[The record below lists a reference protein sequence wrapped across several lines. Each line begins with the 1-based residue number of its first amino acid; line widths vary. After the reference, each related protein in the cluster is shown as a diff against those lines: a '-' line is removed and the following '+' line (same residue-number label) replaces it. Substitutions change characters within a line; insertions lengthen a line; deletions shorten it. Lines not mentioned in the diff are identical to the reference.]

1 MWCVSHAGHILL
13 PNDGSAPVGLPEF
26 SQGDPHR
33 SLHGQVAHKLA
44 FIKDHVMRPFRDL
57 LEKNNDADG
66 GAAASGAAAATAA
79 SPRRRDGS
87 PASKPSLSAAS
98 SPGGGGVPVPD
109 LNLIFIGHSIGC
121 WMICQ
126 LLKTMNPEMKKKV
139 LKAYLLFPTIG
150 EAGEL

>member
-1 MWCVSHAGHILL
+1 M
-13 PNDGSAPVGLPEF
+13 GLPEF
-26 SQGDPHR
+26 NQGDPHR

-57 LEKNNDADG
+57 LEKKNDA
-66 GAAASGAAAATAA
+66 GAAGAAA

-87 PASKPSLSAAS
+87 PASKPSWSAAS
-98 SPGGGGVPVPD
+98 SPGGGVPVPD

-150 EAGEL
+150 EAGERGYDWNKDCCTF